1 MSSDSKKR
9 IEPGKKYRR
18 QAGPY
23 DVASSSPKYSFEVF
37 TADKDAHTR
46 VIDNSQIMG
55 VTGRHFFVWDITNDS
70 HTPVFIILTK
80 NGEPF
85 DPDQIEQ

>member
-9 IEPGKKYRR
+9 IDPGKKYRR

-23 DVASSSPKYSFEVF
+23 DVNANSPCYSFEVVA
-37 TADKDAHTR
+37 ADEDARSH
-46 VIDNSQIMG
+46 VIDNSEIMG
-55 VTGRHFFVWDITNDS
+55 VADRNFFVWDITNNS
-70 HTPVFIILTK
+70 HAPIFITLTK

-85 DPDQIEQ
+85 DSAS

>member
-9 IEPGKKYRR
+9 IDPGKKYRR

-23 DVASSSPKYSFEVF
+23 DVTTHSPRYSFEVIA
-37 TADKDAHTR
+37 ADDVHSR

-55 VTGRHFFVWDITNDS
+55 VAGRHFFVWDITNDS
-70 HTPVFIILTK
+70 HVPVFITLTK
-80 NGEPF
+80 DGEPF
-85 DPDQIEQ
+85 DPAGSTEQ

>member
-9 IEPGKKYRR
+9 IDPGKKYRR

-23 DVASSSPKYSFEVF
+23 DLTTNSPRYSFEVIA
-37 TADKDAHTR
+37 ADEDASSH

-55 VTGRHFFVWDITNDS
+55 VVGRHFFVWDITNHS
-70 HTPVFIILTK
+70 HAPVFITLTK
-80 NGEPF
+80 DGESF
-85 DPDQIEQ
+85 DPVG